1 MAQFRYTVI
10 DKAGKQV
17 SGQID
22 ALDERL
28 ATQALQ
34 GRGFVVAGLQ
44 KITSRGSGLSRK
56 IRFSNK
62 PPMRQLV
69 ITTRQLATLFE
80 SQVSA
85 LKVFA
90 LLSESTENEI
100 LQEALAAISEEIKA
114 GTTITQAMQKHPN
127 VFSDF
132 YVGMVRAGNESG
144 TLSDTFVYL
153 ADYLERQYELTSKT
167 KNALIYPAFVMV
179 TFIGVMILMLT
190 LVIPQ
195 LGSIILESGQEVPVY
210 TKIVIAMSNFFVKFG
225 WYLLV
230 AVMAGAFAAW
240 RYFAN
245 AANMARLDGLKLQI
259 PIVGGMFKKL
269 YLARMAD
276 NLNTMLS
283 AGIPV
288 LRALEITSG
297 VIGNKVYEEVLR
309 SSIRDVKGGQLIS
322 AALSRYEVIPQIM
335 LQMMKVGE
343 ETGSLGAILKT
354 LAKFYKREVDTA
366 IDALIGLIEPVMI
379 ILLAIG
385 VGFLLTAVLMPIY
398 NLASAF

>member
-10 DKAGKQV
+10 DQAGKQV
-17 SGQID
+17 TGQIE

-44 KITSRGSGLSRK
+44 KMTSRGSGLSRK
-56 IRFSNK
+56 IRLSNK

-144 TLSDTFVYL
+144 TLSETFIYL

-167 KNALIYPAFVMV
+167 KNALIYPAFVIV

-190 LVIPQ
+190 IVIPQ

-210 TKIVIAMSNFFVKFG
+210 TKIVIAMSNFFVNFG

-230 AVMAGAFAAW
+230 AVIAGGFGAW
-240 RYFAN
+240 HYFRN
-245 AANMARLDGLKLQI
+245 AANLARLDGFKLQI
-259 PIVGGMFKKL
+259 PIVGGMFRKL

-288 LRALEITSG
+288 LRALEITAG
-297 VIGNKVYEEVLR
+297 VIGNKVYEDVLIA
-309 SSIRDVKGGQLIS
+309 SIRDVKGGQLIS
-322 AALSRYEVIPQIM
+322 AALSRHEVIPQIM

-343 ETGSLGAILKT
+343 ETGSLGVILKT